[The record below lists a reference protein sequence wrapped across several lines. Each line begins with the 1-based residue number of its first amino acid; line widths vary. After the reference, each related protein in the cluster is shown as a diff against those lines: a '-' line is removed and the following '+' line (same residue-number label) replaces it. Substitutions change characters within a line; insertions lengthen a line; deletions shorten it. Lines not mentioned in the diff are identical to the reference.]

1 MRAAFCG
8 RAFREYCVSR
18 LINRETPRK
27 AAPACLSQPPRPAV
41 FSGRLMPSYFSV
53 GVIAGN
59 PARFY
64 PAFALSRMTSSL
76 PGAALRY
83 RLAPAELIA
92 RLRVG
97 IRFRGIG
104 RLFLSQL
111 AHPLASTSTGTVSP
125 NISYEGLL
133 HRGLG
138 DIAALLG
145 RVSGA
150 VQDQLVM
157 NGGD

>member
-1 MRAAFCG
+1 
-8 RAFREYCVSR
+8 
-18 LINRETPRK
+18 
-27 AAPACLSQPPRPAV
+27 
-41 FSGRLMPSYFSV
+41 MPSYFSV

-64 PAFALSRMTSSL
+64 PAFAPIPDDIQL

-111 AHPLASTSTGTVSP
+111 AHTLASTSSGTVSP

-133 HRGLG
+133 HRGFG

-145 RVSGA
+145 RDSGA

-157 NGGD
+157 DGGD

>member
-1 MRAAFCG
+1 
-8 RAFREYCVSR
+8 
-18 LINRETPRK
+18 
-27 AAPACLSQPPRPAV
+27 
-41 FSGRLMPSYFSV
+41 MPSYFSV

-64 PAFALSRMTSSL
+64 PAFAPIPDDIQL
-76 PGAALRY
+76 PALRH

-111 AHPLASTSTGTVSP
+111 AHTLASTSTGTVSP

-133 HRGLG
+133 HRGFG

-145 RVSGA
+145 RDSGA

-157 NGGD
+157 DGGD

>member
-1 MRAAFCG
+1 
-8 RAFREYCVSR
+8 
-18 LINRETPRK
+18 
-27 AAPACLSQPPRPAV
+27 
-41 FSGRLMPSYFSV
+41 MPSYFSV

-64 PAFALSRMTSSL
+64 PAFAPIPDDIQL
-76 PGAALRY
+76 PGAALY

-111 AHPLASTSTGTVSP
+111 AHTLASTSTGTVSP

-133 HRGLG
+133 HRGFG

-157 NGGD
+157 DGGD

>member
-1 MRAAFCG
+1 MRRPSPPAAAAG
-8 RAFREYCVSR
+8 AGARGPAANPAGAVK
-18 LINRETPRK
+18 PK
-27 AAPACLSQPPRPAV
+27 AP
-41 FSGRLMPSYFSV
+41 V

-64 PAFALSRMTSSL
+64 PAFAPIPDDIQL

-111 AHPLASTSTGTVSP
+111 AHTLASTSTGTVSP

-133 HRGLG
+133 HRGFG

-157 NGGD
+157 DGGD